1 MGKNRTSEKAQNAGK
16 TQATVKGQA
25 AVETAGQAQG
35 AAAGEEKGSG
45 IFLWVFIGLNVAFA
59 ILFIIKFFWG

>member
-1 MGKNRTSEKAQNAGK
+1 MGKNRASEKVHNAKK
-16 TQATVKGQA
+16 TQATLKDQA
-25 AVETAGQAQG
+25 AGET
-35 AAAGEEKGSG
+35 AGEEKGSG